1 MNTTIRRGRV
11 LGALLIAAVLV
22 GCNDFISPTDLNP
35 NAVPTATVDQLFTGI
50 QVNTFYFS
58 ESQIARIASLWTQQ
72 MAGTDR
78 QFAILDTYRLNE
90 EDADGEFSALY
101 TGGGLIDLRD
111 AIGQAEESGRHLYA
125 GILKIYEA
133 YLFGMGASMFGDIPY
148 SEAATEGI
156 DAPGLDTQA
165 EVYATVQ
172 SLLDQA
178 IVDLGAGGAGPGS
191 VDMNFAGNA
200 ANWTAVAHTLKARF
214 HMHWA
219 EVNGSSSY
227 QAALAEAQQGI
238 ATSAGN
244 WRAIH
249 STAST
254 ENNLWYQFMRDRS
267 GYISSGDYL
276 VPLMVAENDPR
287 LPFYFSE
294 ASTGGYVARDSEL
307 SLTGYG
313 APDFN
318 FPILSCAENAYI
330 QAEASFKLGNEG
342 GARTAAKAG
351 LACQE
356 AMWNVSLAAL
366 SSALDAKSGTALF
379 EEIMKQKYEAL
390 FLDMEAFNDFKRTC
404 LPAITQREGGMPAR
418 LYYGQAE
425 RQSNPNVPAPAQQPA
440 RNTND
445 PNSCS

>member
-11 LGALLIAAVLV
+11 LCALLTAAVLV

-111 AIGQAEESGRHLYA
+111 AIGQAEEGGRHLYT
-125 GILKIYEA
+125 GVLKIYEA

-148 SEAATEGI
+148 SEAAMDGI

-165 EVYATVQ
+165 EVYAAVQ
-172 SLLDQA
+172 ALLDEA

-200 ANWTAVAHTLKARF
+200 ANWVAVAHTLKARF

-238 ATSAGN
+238 ATSAGT

-294 ASTGGYVARDSEL
+294 ASSGGYVSRDSEL

-330 QAEASFKLGNEG
+330 QAEASFKLGNEA

-351 LACQE
+351 LGCQE
-356 AMWNVSLAAL
+356 AKWNVSLATL

-445 PNSCS
+445 PNSCG